1 MFSKPIFKQS
11 VRSNWKLWLIITLVG
26 SVMLTIFTMSFDPEV
41 FSNFASAAEGTRFSS
56 VLSSI
61 TTLLGTMEIFYKMLA
76 ILLGIVYVLFTANS
90 LVVSEVDSG
99 SLAYTLSTPIK
110 RSSVIFTKI
119 TYMVTSIVLMFA
131 IIGGVGLGVTQIKY
145 HNVTGYAVTEDVRQA
160 AKALDKNER
169 YISEHLYLIKDD
181 DDALREA
188 AQARHM
194 DTEAYTQYL
203 NGVIKDRS
211 YEAAADAL
219 TDEREDEHGDDDDWS
234 DKKIEITKKEVEK
247 NPGLVLE
254 SSDALKDGAEVMGMS
269 VNDYQ
274 DFITKQAEAVKATPT
289 TQAQTI
295 SPTSSALLLQT
306 AIDAT
311 SKSLNMDSDKI
322 EDNMSLIKN
331 PTALAAAAQA
341 TNLAPEQVS
350 AMADA
355 AMITSAKAVD
365 KSLDFDTEAY
375 LWLVAGVILLNLALG
390 SISFF
395 ASTFFNR
402 TGAAMALG
410 GGLPFAFFLISII
423 QQQVDNM
430 DNLKYFTITTFYDS
444 AAIVAGDE
452 FGWGLLALGIIAAV
466 LYSASGVIFCKKD
479 LPL

>member
-41 FSNFASAAEGTRFSS
+41 FSNFASAAEGTSFSS

-169 YISEHLYLIKDD
+169 YVSEYLYLIKDD

-211 YEAAADAL
+211 YGHL
-219 TDEREDEHGDDDDWS
+219 
-234 DKKIEITKKEVEK
+234 
-247 NPGLVLE
+247 
-254 SSDALKDGAEVMGMS
+254 
-269 VNDYQ
+269 
-274 DFITKQAEAVKATPT
+274 
-289 TQAQTI
+289 
-295 SPTSSALLLQT
+295 
-306 AIDAT
+306 
-311 SKSLNMDSDKI
+311 
-322 EDNMSLIKN
+322 
-331 PTALAAAAQA
+331 
-341 TNLAPEQVS
+341 
-350 AMADA
+350 
-355 AMITSAKAVD
+355 
-365 KSLDFDTEAY
+365 
-375 LWLVAGVILLNLALG
+375 
-390 SISFF
+390 
-395 ASTFFNR
+395 
-402 TGAAMALG
+402 
-410 GGLPFAFFLISII
+410 
-423 QQQVDNM
+423 
-430 DNLKYFTITTFYDS
+430 
-444 AAIVAGDE
+444 
-452 FGWGLLALGIIAAV
+452 
-466 LYSASGVIFCKKD
+466 
-479 LPL
+479 